1 MLCTKAYRRAS
12 PARRYRG
19 ACTFSGTWRLHAR
32 ARARARTQVLPPA
45 PALICAMPAE
55 QVRHF
60 QARDSRAH
68 GPPADVSRVHG
79 CRWARRCVCTCALPL
94 TRPPTLTLPP
104 SLPPFRPPTLPPSRP
119 PALPPSRPP
128 ALPPLPSCP
137 PALPPSRPCP
147 PAIAR
152 RRSDG
157 DGDEPNL
164 CRQDAHVPPVC
175 RAPGRLP
182 RPLWYTRTVPLRGV
196 VPAPLR

>member
-104 SLPPFRPPTLPPSRP
+104 SPSR
-119 PALPPSRPP
+119 
-128 ALPPLPSCP
+128 P